1 MQCSAT
7 GGRKRLELHSSERQ
21 MTVRLM
27 LATALLWLATDPFA
41 AERDRMVRE
50 QIEARG
56 IRDADVLRV
65 MRDTPRHRFVPALLR
80 AHACDDAPLPIG
92 HGATISQPFVVALMT
107 ELLEP
112 GRRHTVLE
120 IGTGSGYQA
129 AVLARLVR
137 HVYTIEIVPEL
148 ARSAAALLAELGYG
162 NVTVRQGDGYQGW
175 PGLAPFDRIIL
186 TAAPP
191 EVPQALLDQLAR
203 GGRLVAPVGSA
214 WRGQDLVVIDKTA
227 SGAIRRR
234 TASAVQFVPMVHGP
248 DDKP

>member
-1 MQCSAT
+1 M
-7 GGRKRLELHSSERQ
+7 
-21 MTVRLM
+21 VRRV
-27 LATALLWLATDPFA
+27 LAAALLWLAADPFA

-50 QIEARG
+50 QIEASG

-65 MRDTPRHRFVPALLR
+65 MRDTPRQRFVPALLR
-80 AHACDDAPLPIG
+80 AHACEDTPLPIG
-92 HGATISQPFVVALMT
+92 QGATISQPFVVALMT

-112 GRRHTVLE
+112 GRRHSVLE

-129 AVLARLVR
+129 AVLAQLAG

-148 ARSAAALLAELGYG
+148 ARSAAALLAELGYD
-162 NVTVRQGDGYQGW
+162 NVTVRAGDGYRGW
-175 PGLAPFDRIIL
+175 PERAPFDRIIL

-214 WRGQDLVVIDKTA
+214 WRVQELVVIDKTA
-227 SGAIRRR
+227 SGALRRR
-234 TASAVQFVPMVHGP
+234 TASSVQFVPMVHGP
-248 DDKP
+248 DEKP